1 FPFFTP
7 PIPSFETFVPS
18 LSPPVALLLLP
29 ATIRLQPT
37 LTDFPG
43 FDANKDAEDLRAA
56 MKGFG
61 TDEDAILQILAS
73 RSNAQR
79 QKISSAFKTL
89 FGRDLVDDLKS
100 EVGGT
105 FEKLLVALMKTPV
118 EYDAYELRN
127 AIKGA
132 GTAEK
137 VLIEILA
144 SRSNREICDIIKAYK
159 AGFPILVENPPKERQ
174 SGSTNSTPP
183 PRHQANRTEDSRVL
197 KDLVDQDA
205 QDLFAAGE
213 MKWGTDEDK
222 FITILGTRSVAHLR
236 KVFDQYMKVSG
247 YEIEESICNETSG
260 HLENLLL
267 AVVKCVRS
275 VPAYF
280 AECLYNSMKGGGTD
294 DDTLMRIMV
303 SRSEVDLLDVRKQ
316 FRTYYG
322 TSLYSMIKNDTSGD
336 YRKTLLHLCGGEDE

>member
-1 FPFFTP
+1 MAKVT
-7 PIPSFETFVPS
+7 TGTVK
-18 LSPPVALLLLP
+18 
-29 ATIRLQPT
+29 
-37 LTDFPG
+37 DFPG

-159 AGFPILVENPPKERQ
+159 AEYDSDLEEDIVGDTGGHFQRMLVVLL
-174 SGSTNSTPP
+174 
-183 PRHQANRTEDSRVL
+183 QANRTEDSRVL